1 MELKKL
7 DTKRAKEL
15 IKELSNLVDQID
27 EEEISVINKM
37 TESHQIEIRTK
48 VMAILNELD
57 IRPLEVTDFR

>member
-1 MELKKL
+1 M